1 MKKWMTRWQVP
12 QESWG
17 WRVLAVALIVVG
29 LAPLGESIVRFIREK
44 YGEDYGEFC
53 RNVRRWWP
61 RYKTVASGR
70 TLNASLRCEGICGFH

>member
-1 MKKWMTRWQVP
+1 MTRWQVP

-29 LAPLGESIVRFIREK
+29 LAPLGESIVRFICEK

-53 RNVRRWWP
+53 GNVRRCWP
-61 RYKTVASGR
+61 RLRPWRVDGR
-70 TLNASLRCEGICGFH
+70 